1 MGSNFNRSS
10 EIRNFFPSIKVF
22 LIKCPEFGKVG
33 IVIQIP
39 EKPNFK
45 KNLPAFP
52 EAFKS
57 FRDGVYQAEAF
68 SGPKG
73 LMTLISWGRR
83 VRAAKRAMNIAMPVN
98 RPKYILGM
106 KLESTRIEKPMI
118 TVIEV

>member
-1 MGSNFNRSS
+1 MTRNQESRDCDSNS
-10 EIRNFFPSIKVF
+10 
-22 LIKCPEFGKVG
+22 GKTKL
-33 IVIQIP
+33 Q
-39 EKPNFK
+39 

-57 FRDGVYQAEAF
+57 FRDCVFQAEAF

-106 KLESTRIEKPMI
+106 KLESTRIEKPMM

>member
-1 MGSNFNRSS
+1 MTQIRENRDCDSNS
-10 EIRNFFPSIKVF
+10 
-22 LIKCPEFGKVG
+22 GKTKL
-33 IVIQIP
+33 Q
-39 EKPNFK
+39 
-45 KNLPAFP
+45 KNLPAIP

-57 FRDGVYQAEAF
+57 FRDCVFQAGAF

-83 VRAAKRAMNIAMPVN
+83 VRAAKRAMNIAMPVS

-106 KLESTRIEKPMI
+106 KLESTRIEKPMM

>member
-1 MGSNFNRSS
+1 M
-10 EIRNFFPSIKVF
+10 IRIR
-22 LIKCPEFGKVG
+22 EVG

-57 FRDGVYQAEAF
+57 FRDFVYQAEAF

-83 VRAAKRAMNIAMPVN
+83 VRAAKRAMNIAMPVS

-106 KLESTRIEKPMI
+106 KLESTRIEKPMM